1 MSFDAVL
8 IVGFGGPEKAEDVMP
23 FLENVTRGRR
33 IPRERLLEV
42 AGHYYHLG
50 GKSPINE
57 HLRELKAALEREL
70 VLRGPALPVYWG
82 NRNWHPMLP
91 DVVRQMKEDGVRRAV
106 AFIAAPWSSYS
117 SCRQYL
123 ENIEAARAAAGEG
136 APEIVRTRVF
146 YDHPGFLEPVGDRL
160 RAALEELPL
169 DLRGDAEILF
179 TAHSI
184 PMSMAD
190 TSRYAVQLQE
200 ACAAV
205 ARAAGRAKWRLV
217 YQSRSGPP
225 AQAWLEPDICDAL
238 GEVRSKGVVV
248 VPIGFLSDHVEV
260 IWDLD
265 HEARAR
271 AEELGLVMV
280 RAGTVG
286 TDARFAGMIRELILE
301 RMEGRAGEMCGLD
314 CCPAPARG

>member
-42 AGHYYHLG
+42 AEHYYHLG

-57 HLRELKAALEREL
+57 HLRELKGALEREL
-70 VLRGPALPVYWG
+70 AAKGPALPVYWG

-91 DVVRQMKEDGVRRAV
+91 DVVRQMRADGVRRAV
-106 AFIAAPWSSYS
+106 AFIAAAWSSYS

-123 ENIEAARAAAGEG
+123 ENIEAARAEVGDG
-136 APEIVRTRVF
+136 APEIVRTRIF
-146 YDHPGFLEPVGDRL
+146 YDQPGFLEPVADRL
-160 RAALEELPL
+160 RAALAELPVE
-169 DLRGDAEILF
+169 LREDAEVFF

-184 PMSMAD
+184 PMSMAEG
-190 TSRYAVQLQE
+190 SRYADQLEE

-205 ARAAGRAKWRLV
+205 ARMAGRAKWRLV

-225 AQAWLEPDICDAL
+225 QQAWLEPDVCDAL
-238 GEVRSKGVVV
+238 GEVRSRGVIV

-286 TDARFAGMIRELILE
+286 ADERFVAMIRELILE
-301 RMEGRAGEMCGLD
+301 GMRGPIEGLCLAG
-314 CCPAPARG
+314 CCAARP